1 MSFIKKKAAILNS
14 QSSSSASSSSSSSS
28 SASASASA
36 SSSKHERI
44 PYKLTESSTST
55 RKAFDK
61 SPFVSYRGY
70 EAKPVAWCDKYFTY
84 KHGDQKITGTG
95 FSNSYLKKDGK
106 YVGFAST
113 SFTRNSIEH
122 CKTCDS
128 KVIQETAHRCTYI
141 FKNPP
146 INNTNFKKDLCN
158 YNYSRH
164 KCNSCKK

>member
-1 MSFIKKKAAILNS
+1 MSFIKKKAAISNS
-14 QSSSSASSSSSSSS
+14 QPSNGSSAST
-28 SASASASA
+28 
-36 SSSKHERI
+36 SKSQPI

-61 SPFVSYRGY
+61 TPFISHRAY
-70 EAKPVAWCDKYFTY
+70 EVKPVAWCDKYFT
-84 KHGDQKITGTG
+84 HERAGQKITGTG
-95 FSNSYLKKDGK
+95 YSNSYLKKDGK
-106 YVGFAST
+106 YVGFTST
-113 SFTRNSIEH
+113 SFTRNSMEH

-146 INNTNFKKDLCN
+146 TNTTNFKKDLCN

-164 KCNSCKK
+164 KCNGCNK